1 MRHLVYC
8 VLRAHPPWRGRLP
21 AGVEGTAVSLVTEDE
36 LAVAVSRGPGAGGA
50 PDVARATVY
59 ADVIA
64 ALSERR
70 TVLPVR
76 YGCLLPSR
84 TQVRAFLQVRRAEF
98 ATLLDQLDG
107 CVEMGVRVLPGTAG
121 CSAGERRHQTS
132 AVGSGTA
139 YLTARSAAY
148 ARRDAEREVGE
159 EAAAALQ
166 RTFDRL
172 SVQSRAAPTV
182 MGPNLLVSLCFL
194 IRRANI
200 AAFRREFRRLQEQ
213 VAYRLLLSGPWAPY
227 NFVATQEPGAVS

>member
-8 VLRAHPPWRGRLP
+8 VLRAHPPWQDALP
-21 AGVEGTAVSLVTEDE
+21 AGVERAAVTLVTEGG
-36 LAVAVSRGPGAGGA
+36 LAVAVSRVSDAGCGA
-50 PDVARATVY
+50 DVARATVY

-76 YGCLLPSR
+76 YGCFLPSR
-84 TQVRAFLQVRRAEF
+84 AQVHAFLQVRRAEF

-121 CSAGERRHQTS
+121 CSVGERRNQTS

-148 ARRDAEREVGE
+148 ARQDAEREVGE
-159 EAAAALQ
+159 EAAVALQ